1 MQFKLDRSTKSQLLL
16 RLCYDTASF
25 VQHVIKIFQ
34 NALSRCCC
42 LLTLLSA
49 GACCLLTD
57 FLTLLGVAAPPAV
70 DNVLRKNIIKARKSL
85 GLYIQWNIESW
96 DNPVIHISLCSR
108 IRFMWRTHEVEKYS
122 DSDLLTAEIVR
133 LARRLVLRWR
143 TVLVEASSSESSDS
157 SLRSVTPSWYTRPR
171 GQSRAGSQ
179 TSKCD

>member
-25 VQHVIKIFQ
+25 VQHVIKIFL

-70 DNVLRKNIIKARKSL
+70 DNVLRKSIVKARKSL
-85 GLYIQWNIESW
+85 QNM
-96 DNPVIHISLCSR
+96 VI
-108 IRFMWRTHEVEKYS
+108 Y
-122 DSDLLTAEIVR
+122 
-133 LARRLVLRWR
+133 
-143 TVLVEASSSESSDS
+143 
-157 SLRSVTPSWYTRPR
+157 
-171 GQSRAGSQ
+171 
-179 TSKCD
+179 